1 MSVAQHLLLRA
12 LIAWFWREPYKQP
25 LVRWRTALHDR
36 FMLPH
41 FVWKDFLDV
50 VADVRRA
57 GIAIEAE
64 WFAPHFE
71 FRFLLYGA
79 VEHAG
84 ATIELRQA
92 LEPWHVM
99 GEEGAIGGTVRYVDS
114 SVERVQVRVRG
125 TTAGAARACLQPP
138 ASTAAINRYLG
149 EFVAGVRY
157 RAWQP
162 LLCLHPTIRLTRR

>member
-1 MSVAQHLLLRA
+1 
-12 LIAWFWREPYKQP
+12 
-25 LVRWRTALHDR
+25 
-36 FMLPH
+36 MLPH

-71 FRFLLYGA
+71 FRFPLYGA

-114 SVERVQVRVRG
+114 SVERVRGPRRG
-125 TTAGAARACLQPP
+125 TTAGGVLACNRQRYRCNQPILRASLSP
-138 ASTAAINRYLG
+138 ASVTVPGSRCACIRR
-149 EFVAGVRY
+149 F
-157 RAWQP
+157 
-162 LLCLHPTIRLTRR
+162 RLTRR